1 MAKIVVFI
9 IYAPTMKTFITK
21 IILVLASVAT
31 LLGFSKRKEDDSLK
45 DDAISMREFQQKD
58 IVEDFEMAAYHNQ
71 A

>member
-9 IYAPTMKTFITK
+9 MYTPTMKTFITK

-31 LLGFSKRKEDDSLK
+31 LLGFSKRKEDDSPK

>member
-1 MAKIVVFI
+1 
-9 IYAPTMKTFITK
+9 MKTFITK

-31 LLGFSKRKEDDSLK
+31 LLGFPKRKEDDSPK
-45 DDAISMREFQQKD
+45 DDAISMREFRQKD

>member
-1 MAKIVVFI
+1 
-9 IYAPTMKTFITK
+9 MKTLITK

-31 LLGFSKRKEDDSLK
+31 LLGFSKRKEYDSPK